1 MESDALQMANVQV
14 QNQSHS
20 SEGALSSLEE
30 ALSDR
35 YAVMVQLQ
43 KGKGKGVQLLLPS
56 VQAEIILTT

>member
-1 MESDALQMANVQV
+1 MDSDALQRANVQV

-35 YAVMVQLQ
+35 YAVMAQLRE
-43 KGKGKGVQLLLPS
+43 VPS
-56 VQAEIILTT
+56 LRDPS

>member
-1 MESDALQMANVQV
+1 MLKLFWMELGALQMVNVQV

-35 YAVMVQLQ
+35 YAVIVQYRGPITEGLIL
-43 KGKGKGVQLLLPS
+43 KGLS
-56 VQAEIILTT
+56 T

>member
-1 MESDALQMANVQV
+1 MELGALQMANVQV

-35 YAVMVQLQ
+35 YAVMVQLHE
-43 KGKGKGVQLLLPS
+43 VPS
-56 VQAEIILTT
+56 LRGPS

>member
-1 MESDALQMANVQV
+1 MVNVQV

-35 YAVMVQLQ
+35 YAVMVQLHLKIQ
-43 KGKGKGVQLLLPS
+43 IPMTCKRQVLDGDGQERVKGV
-56 VQAEIILTT
+56 I

>member
-1 MESDALQMANVQV
+1 MELGALQMASVQV

-35 YAVMVQLQ
+35 YGVMVQPLHEVPFLR
-43 KGKGKGVQLLLPS
+43 GS
-56 VQAEIILTT
+56 F